1 MKDTLSL
8 QDLFHDRVF
17 RVPSYQ
23 RGYAW
28 EEQQVGEFL
37 DDLALLDSSRH
48 HYTGTIVLYQP
59 THARNVEDNEGTLY
73 AEADVVD
80 GQQRLT
86 TIILL
91 LNEISQ
97 ALTEYPGSI
106 SLAQGIKKKYVKVT
120 DIDGQPL
127 HKLTLNEDTDPLF
140 RLNVLPENP
149 KGISGP
155 SVASG
160 ERLLDAKKQISD
172 YLKEPEEGHANREK
186 WLRLLHGKIT
196 NRLQFSLYEV
206 EEEAEVGVIFEVM
219 NDRGKQLTDLEKVK
233 NYLLYAA
240 SALRITAENREKLT
254 KTVNQAWADILKQ
267 LMAAK
272 LGSAANEDQL
282 LRAHWLMEYDSQS
295 RKWQGSKSIR
305 GKFDL
310 RKWRHDE
317 LLEALHVYVQGLRNS
332 CVSFCDAQ
340 KPSRDGA
347 FALFPDTTRNEV
359 ILWSEKVA
367 RIGTTATFLPLLMA
381 VRKNWPADAERYLE
395 ILKLCEKF
403 AFRVYR
409 VARYYSSYRQPAMFH
424 LAYRVAHGQMD
435 FPEVVSKIKSDY
447 GSRQS
452 REAFDEFAN
461 PGSPTSRYGWT
472 ALRYFLFE
480 YESHLASRRGG
491 PPKVPWK
498 DTDGA
503 DSIEHILPQFKGD
516 QPYWQERFD
525 EDSHEQYVHDIGNLT
540 LTKGNSSLSN
550 KPFPDKKGDKG
561 TQGYCYRKSL
571 LVQENELAEKW
582 DDWTETTID
591 ERRAML
597 LQWAKC
603 RWHVDF
609 GNTSGDMY
617 DPDDESG
624 DEEDIPLS

>member
-8 QDLFHDRVF
+8 QDLFHNRVF
-17 RVPSYQ
+17 CVPSYQ

-28 EEQQVGEFL
+28 ERQQVGEFL

-59 THARNVEDNEGTLY
+59 TKARNVEDNEGTHY
-73 AEADVVD
+73 VEADVVD

-86 TIILL
+86 TIVLL

-97 ALTEYPGSI
+97 ALTKCPGSS
-106 SLAQGIKKKYVKVT
+106 SLAQGIRRKYVEVT

-127 HKLTLNEDTDPLF
+127 HKLSLNEDTDLF
-140 RLNVLPENP
+140 FKHGVLPETP
-149 KGISGP
+149 KEHAGP
-155 SVASG
+155 AVAAG
-160 ERLLDAKKQISD
+160 QRLLDAKKQISD
-172 YLKEPEEGHANREK
+172 YLNEAEGNHANREK
-186 WLRLLHGKIT
+186 WLHRLNSKVT

-240 SALRITAENREKLT
+240 SALRVTAENKEKLT

-267 LMAAK
+267 LMAAE
-272 LGSAANEDQL
+272 LGSPTSEDQL

-310 RKWRHDE
+310 RTWRHDE

-332 CVSFCDAQ
+332 CISFCDALS
-340 KPSRDGA
+340 PNRGGA

-359 ILWSEKVA
+359 TLWSEKVA

-381 VRKNWPADAERYLE
+381 VRKNWPADAEGYVE
-395 ILKLCEKF
+395 VLKLCEAF

-409 VARYYSSYRQPAMFH
+409 VARYYASYRQPAMLH
-424 LAYRVAHGQMD
+424 LAYKVAHGQMS
-435 FPEVVSKIKSDY
+435 FPDVVEEVKHQY

-452 REAFDEFAN
+452 REAFDEFTN
-461 PGSPTSRYGWT
+461 PGSPRSRYGWSGLT
-472 ALRYFLFE
+472 YFLYE
-480 YESHLASRRGG
+480 YESHLALGRGG
-491 PPKVPWK
+491 SPKVQWSEMV
-498 DTDGA
+498 GA
-503 DSIEHILPQFKGD
+503 DSIEHVLPQEIGG

-525 EDSHEQYVHDIGNLT
+525 ADSHEQYMHDIGNLT
-540 LTKGNSSLSN
+540 LTKGNPSLSN
-550 KPFPDKKGDKG
+550 KPFPNKKGDKSA
-561 TQGYCYRKSL
+561 QGYCYEKSL
-571 LVQENELAEKW
+571 FVQESEIAEKW
-582 DDWTETTID
+582 SDWTVTAIN

-597 LQWAKC
+597 LEWAKD

-609 GNTSGDMY
+609 GDSTGDLD
-617 DPDDESG
+617 DPDDESEDEG
-624 DEEDIPLS
+624 DAP

>member
-28 EEQQVGEFL
+28 EKQQVGEFL

-59 THARNVEDNEGTLY
+59 THARKVEDNEGTHY
-73 AEADVVD
+73 VEADVVD

-86 TIILL
+86 TIVLL
-91 LNEISQ
+91 LSEISN
-97 ALTEYPGSI
+97 ALTEYPESS
-106 SLAQGIKKKYVKVT
+106 SLAQGIRKRYVEVT

-127 HKLTLNEDTDPLF
+127 HKLSLNEDTDLLF
-140 RLNVLPENP
+140 KSNVLLKAP
-149 KGISGP
+149 KELSGP

-160 ERLLDAKKQISD
+160 QRLLDAKKQISD
-172 YLKEPEEGHANREK
+172 YLNEAEGDHADREK
-186 WLRLLHGKIT
+186 WLGSLRGKVT

-240 SALRITAENREKLT
+240 SALRVTQENKEKLT
-254 KTVNQAWADILKQ
+254 KSVNQAWADILKQ
-267 LMAAK
+267 LMAAG
-272 LGSAANEDQL
+272 LGLPANENQL
-282 LRAHWLMEYDSQS
+282 LRAQWLMEYDPQP
-295 RKWQGSKSIR
+295 RNWQGSKSIR

-310 RKWRHDE
+310 RTCDHAE
-317 LLEALHVYVQGLRNS
+317 LLEALHDYVRGLRNS
-332 CVSFCDAQ
+332 CVSYCDALT
-340 KPSRDGA
+340 PNRSGS
-347 FALFPDTTRNEV
+347 FSSFPDTSRDEV
-359 ILWSEKVA
+359 TLWSKKLT
-367 RIGTTATFLPLLMA
+367 RIGTAATFLPLLMA
-381 VRKNWPADAERYLE
+381 VRKNWPTEAERYLE
-395 ILKLCEKF
+395 VLKLCEAF

-409 VARYYSSYRQPAMFH
+409 VARYYSSYRQPAMLH

-435 FPEVVSKIKSDY
+435 FPEVVRKIKSDY

-452 REAFDEFAN
+452 REAFDEFTN
-461 PGSPTSRYGWT
+461 PGSPRSRYGWT
-472 ALRYFLFE
+472 GLRYFLYE
-480 YESHLASRRGG
+480 YESHLALGRGG
-491 PPKVPWK
+491 SPKVPWSE
-498 DTDGA
+498 TDGA
-503 DSIEHILPQFKGD
+503 DSIEHILPQEMGE

-540 LTKGNSSLSN
+540 LTKGNPSLSN
-550 KPFPDKKGDKG
+550 KPFPNKKGDKG
-561 TQGYCYRKSL
+561 TQGYCYEKSL
-571 LVQENELAEKW
+571 LVQESELAEKW
-582 DDWTETTID
+582 NDWTEATID

-597 LQWAKC
+597 LRWAKK

-609 GNTSGDMY
+609 GSDTGDMN

-624 DEEDIPLS
+624 DEGDAP

>member
-8 QDLFHDRVF
+8 QDLFHNRVF
-17 RVPSYQ
+17 RVPNYQ

-28 EEQQVGEFL
+28 EKQQVGEFL

-48 HYTGTIVLYQP
+48 HYTGTIVLFQP
-59 THARNVEDNEGTLY
+59 THARNVVDNEGTRY
-73 AEADVVD
+73 VRVDVVD

-86 TIILL
+86 TIVLL

-97 ALTEYPGSI
+97 ALTRLSGSN
-106 SLAQGIKKKYVKVT
+106 SLARGIRKKYVKVT
-120 DIDGQPL
+120 DMDGQPL
-127 HKLTLNEDTDPLF
+127 HKLSLNEDIDSF
-140 RLNVLPENP
+140 FKSNVLPESP
-149 KGISGP
+149 KGHSGP
-155 SVASG
+155 AVASG
-160 ERLLDAKKQISD
+160 QRLLDAKIQISD
-172 YLKEPEEGHANREK
+172 YLNEADGDHEVREK
-186 WLRLLHGKIT
+186 WLHMLHGKVT

-240 SALRITAENREKLT
+240 SALNVTPENKGKLT

-267 LMAAK
+267 LMAAE
-272 LGSAANEDQL
+272 LGSPASEDQL

-305 GKFDL
+305 GRFDL
-310 RKWRHDE
+310 RTWRHDE

-332 CVSFCDAQ
+332 CVSFCDALR
-340 KPSRDGA
+340 PNRDGA
-347 FALFPDTTRNEV
+347 FALFPETTRIEV
-359 ILWSEKVA
+359 TLWSEKVA

-381 VRKNWPADAERYLE
+381 VRKIWPADAEGYLK

-409 VARYYSSYRQPAMFH
+409 VARYYASYRQPAMLH

-435 FPEVVSKIKSDY
+435 FAEVVGDIKSNY

-452 REAFDEFAN
+452 REAFDEFTN
-461 PGSPTSRYGWT
+461 PGSPTSRFGWSGLT
-472 ALRYFLFE
+472 YFLYE
-480 YESHLASRRGG
+480 YERHLALRRGG
-491 PPKVPWK
+491 SPKLLWSEMEGK
-498 DTDGA
+498 
-503 DSIEHILPQFKGD
+503 DSIEHILPQFIGG
-516 QPYWQERFD
+516 QPYWQDRFD
-525 EDSHEQYVHDIGNLT
+525 ADSHEQFVHDIGNLT

-550 KPFPDKKGDKG
+550 KPYPEKKGDKNSRS
-561 TQGYCYRKSL
+561 YCYENSL
-571 LVQENELAEKW
+571 LLVEGQIAAKW
-582 DDWTETTID
+582 DDWTVTTIND
-591 ERRAML
+591 RRAIL
-597 LQWAKC
+597 LRWAKE

-609 GNTSGDMY
+609 GNDTGDMY

-624 DEEDIPLS
+624 VEGDAS

>member
-59 THARNVEDNEGTLY
+59 AHARNVEDNEGALY
-73 AEADVVD
+73 VEADVVD

-86 TIILL
+86 TIVLL
-91 LNEISQ
+91 LSEISQ
-97 ALTEYPGSI
+97 ALAKYAESNI
-106 SLAQGIKKKYVKVT
+106 LAQGIGKKYVVVT

-127 HKLTLNEDTDPLF
+127 HKLSLNDDTDSF
-140 RLNVLPENP
+140 FKSTVLPETP
-149 KGISGP
+149 KGLSGP
-155 SVASG
+155 AVASG
-160 ERLLDAKKQISD
+160 QRLLDAKVQISE
-172 YLKEPEEGHANREK
+172 YLNEAEGDPANREV
-186 WLRLLHGKIT
+186 WLRRLHSKIT

-267 LMAAK
+267 LMAAE
-272 LGSAANEDQL
+272 LGSPSSEDQL

-310 RKWRHDE
+310 RTWHHDK

-340 KPSRDGA
+340 RPSRDGA
-347 FALFPDTTRNEV
+347 FALFPNATRNEV
-359 ILWSEKVA
+359 TLWSEKVA

-381 VRKNWPADAERYLE
+381 VRKNWPADAEGYLE

-424 LAYRVAHGQMD
+424 LANRVAHGQMD
-435 FPEVVSKIKSDY
+435 FPEVVSKVKSDY

-472 ALRYFLFE
+472 ALRYFLYE

-491 PPKVPWK
+491 PPKVPWS

-503 DSIEHILPQFKGD
+503 DSIEHILPQYIGD

-525 EDSHEQYVHDIGNLT
+525 EESHEQYVHDIGNLT
-540 LTKGNSSLSN
+540 LTKGNPSLSN
-550 KPFPDKKGDKG
+550 KPFPNKKGHKG
-561 TQGYCYRKSL
+561 TQVYCYEKSL
-571 LVQENELAEKW
+571 LVQESEIAEKW
-582 DDWTETTID
+582 NDWTVESID

-597 LQWAKC
+597 LGWAKE

-609 GNTSGDMY
+609 GDYTGDMY

-624 DEEDIPLS
+624 DEDDAP